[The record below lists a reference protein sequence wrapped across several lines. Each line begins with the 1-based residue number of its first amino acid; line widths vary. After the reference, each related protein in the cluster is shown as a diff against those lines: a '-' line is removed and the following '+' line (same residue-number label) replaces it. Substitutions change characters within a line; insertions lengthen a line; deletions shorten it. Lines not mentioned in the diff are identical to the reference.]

1 MHIKQQHSSFQPV
14 LAAKLSQSR
23 LSLPDALDGLGKTD
37 IGGLE
42 LVKGKANEDGSG
54 VEAPGEE
61 LAGGGNALLGD
72 VVDNNVAEAGVGVD
86 EDGGGEDGVHGR
98 VERAGGKRSDG
109 QGNKTGGDD
118 TVEGPVVGAMGRR
131 GGRNVDGVVH

>member
-54 VEAPGEE
+54 VETPGEE

-72 VVDNNVAEAGVGVD
+72 VVDNDVAEAGVGVD
-86 EDGGGEDGVHGR
+86 EDGGGEDGVHCR

-109 QGNKTGGDD
+109 QRNKTGGDD

-131 GGRNVDGVVH
+131 GRGNVDGVVH